1 MISLPSKPKVV
12 EQSEN
17 RAVFEIDSLYPGYGV
32 TVGNSMRRVLLSSL
46 SGAAVTKVKIAE
58 ANHEFSVIPGVLEDV
73 ITIIQNLKRLR
84 FRLHSEEPQV
94 ATLTIK
100 GEKEIKASDLKI
112 PSQLE
117 IVNPEM
123 LIATTTNSKATLSM
137 EMEVSAGV
145 GYSPLEERKEEK
157 LEIGQIVLDAIFTS
171 IRKVN
176 FHVENMRVGKRTDFD
191 RLFLEIE
198 TDGII
203 TPEKAFSDAAQIL
216 VAHFSLFLESEEVV
230 EEVAEEKSEKE
241 LKVDDLEISDRIKN
255 ILKENKIKSVKG
267 IIKKG
272 EKGLLNIKG
281 MGEKAVE
288 EIQEEMKKK
297 GVL

>member
-1 MISLPSKPKVV
+1 MIPLPSKPKVI
-12 EQSEN
+12 EQSGN
-17 RAVFEIDSLYPGYGV
+17 RAVFEVDSLYPGYGV
-32 TVGNSMRRVLLSSL
+32 TLGNSMRRVLLSSL

-58 ANHEFSVIPGVLEDV
+58 ADHEFSVIPGVLEDV
-73 ITIIQNLKRLR
+73 ITIMQNLKRLR
-84 FRLHSEEPQV
+84 FRLHSDEPQT
-94 ATLTIK
+94 ATLSIK
-100 GEKEIKASDLKI
+100 GEKEVKASDLKI

-117 IVNPEM
+117 VVNPD
-123 LIATTTNSKATLSM
+123 LVIATTTNNKASLSM
-137 EMEVSAGV
+137 DIEVAAGV

-157 LEIGQIVLDAIFTS
+157 LEIGQTVLDAIFTP

-216 VAHFSLFLESEEVV
+216 VDHFSLLLDKEENIV
-230 EEVAEEKSEKE
+230 EEKEEKPEKE
-241 LKVDDLEISDRIKN
+241 LKVDDLDISERIKN
-255 ILKENKIKSVKG
+255 VLKENKIKTVKG

-272 EKGLLNIKG
+272 EKGLLDIKG

-288 EIQEEMKKK
+288 EVKEELKKK
-297 GVL
+297 GVA